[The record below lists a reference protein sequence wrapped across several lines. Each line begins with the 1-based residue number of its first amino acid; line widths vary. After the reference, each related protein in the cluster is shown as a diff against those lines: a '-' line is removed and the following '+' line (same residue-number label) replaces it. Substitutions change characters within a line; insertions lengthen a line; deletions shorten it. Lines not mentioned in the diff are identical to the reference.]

1 MEKAQLP
8 VFAELSLADNED
20 STGKPA
26 RKFIGTDNPR
36 QLRAI
41 HRLLMGPLSREQ
53 LDRTAGASNGP
64 ELVAELRRRGLALPC
79 AKTPIID
86 RDGRIVRRGIYSLTE
101 SDCRQVRR
109 FFAEMRR
116 TA

>member
-8 VFAELSLADNED
+8 VFAELSLGDTED
-20 STGKPA
+20 FTAMPA
-26 RKFIGTDNPR
+26 RKFIGTENPR

-41 HRLLMGPLSREQ
+41 HRLLVGPLTREH

-79 AKTPIID
+79 ARTPIID
-86 RDGRIVRRGIYSLTE
+86 RDGRIVRRGI
-101 SDCRQVRR
+101 
-109 FFAEMRR
+109 
-116 TA
+116 